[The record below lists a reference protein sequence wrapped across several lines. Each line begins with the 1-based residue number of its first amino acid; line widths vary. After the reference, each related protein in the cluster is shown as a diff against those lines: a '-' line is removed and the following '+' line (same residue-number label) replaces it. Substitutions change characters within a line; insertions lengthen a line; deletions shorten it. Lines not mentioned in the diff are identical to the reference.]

1 MDNFIAHI
9 LVVDD
14 DDGIRSLVKKYLNE
28 NKYLVT
34 TAVSAEDAT
43 EKVKIIKFDLLV
55 LDIMMPGKSGLE
67 FIQENK
73 NKLETPVILLTAKGE
88 ANERIEGLEIGADD
102 YLPKPFEPKELI
114 LRIQNIINKTKQND
128 QLRVIEF
135 DDIKIDLNKQMII
148 KKDTEYKINNT
159 EKVILEKM
167 INNPGKTFSR
177 EDIGVLINLDKER
190 SIDVIITRL
199 RKKLRLIQKIQNFYK
214 PLEEQD
220 MFYGLNK
227 FVKNILPKRL
237 FYRALLIVAVPVIVL
252 QIVVTFVFFDSLW
265 IKTNKGMTKAVVN
278 EISTFIEVYND
289 EIYNKNEITNLF
301 SIYQDLNIEFIQDND
316 FNYNHDERWFSP
328 IDRTLR
334 RELKSR
340 YGTSEF
346 WFDTTGYKEL
356 IDIRIKYQ
364 DGYFKFLIPRD
375 RVTSSSARI
384 FALWITV
391 PALIMV
397 LISLIFLKNQ
407 TRPITNLARAAEK
420 FGKGEEIEEFK
431 PSGAAEIRQAGY
443 EFDKMRKRIIRHLNQ
458 RSEMLSGISHD
469 LRTPLTRMK
478 LQIAFIKEKELAN
491 KLSEDINE
499 MEKMLNEYLQF
510 TSSAYLEKDEIFDL
524 SELIQEIIKKY
535 NNDNISFKIPS
546 RIHINGRKNLI
557 KRCINNLIDNAIK
570 YGDKVVVELNKNNNN
585 LFLKVED
592 NGPGIPEKEYDNVFK
607 PFYKIDKGRADSKS
621 SVGLG
626 LSIASDIIRSH
637 GGNIKLEKSSLKG
650 LGVKIFLPV

>member
-1 MDNFIAHI
+1 
-9 LVVDD
+9 
-14 DDGIRSLVKKYLNE
+14 
-28 NKYLVT
+28 
-34 TAVSAEDAT
+34 
-43 EKVKIIKFDLLV
+43 
-55 LDIMMPGKSGLE
+55 
-67 FIQENK
+67 
-73 NKLETPVILLTAKGE
+73 
-88 ANERIEGLEIGADD
+88 
-102 YLPKPFEPKELI
+102 
-114 LRIQNIINKTKQND
+114 
-128 QLRVIEF
+128 
-135 DDIKIDLNKQMII
+135 
-148 KKDTEYKINNT
+148 
-159 EKVILEKM
+159 
-167 INNPGKTFSR
+167 
-177 EDIGVLINLDKER
+177 
-190 SIDVIITRL
+190 
-199 RKKLRLIQKIQNFYK
+199 
-214 PLEEQD
+214 

-237 FYRALLIVAVPVIVL
+237 FYRALLIVAIPVIVL
-252 QIVVTFVFFDSLW
+252 QLVITFVFFDSLW
-265 IKTNKGMTKAVVN
+265 IKTNKGMTKAVIN
-278 EISTFIEVYND
+278 EINTFIKVND
-289 EIYNKNEITNLF
+289 EIYDKSEIKNLF
-301 SIYQDLNIEFIQDND
+301 SVYQDLNIEFVEDED
-316 FNYNHDERWFSP
+316 FNYTFDERWFSP

-346 WFDTTGYKEL
+346 WFNTTNYKEL
-356 IDIRIKYQ
+356 IDIRIKYEN
-364 DGYFKFLIPRD
+364 GYFKFLIPRD

-397 LISLIFLKNQ
+397 IISLIFLKNQ
-407 TRPITNLARAAEK
+407 TRPITNLAKAAER
-420 FGKGEEIEEFK
+420 FGRGEEIEEFK

-478 LQIAFIKEKELAN
+478 LQIAFIKEKEIAG

-510 TSSAYLEKDEIFDL
+510 TSSAYLEKDEMFNLSDL
-524 SELIQEIIKKY
+524 IEKIIKKY
-535 NNDNISFKIPS
+535 NNDNISLKIPS
-546 RIHINGRKNLI
+546 EIYINGRKNLI

-570 YGDKVVVELNKNNNN
+570 YADKVNIELNKNNNN
-585 LFLKVED
+585 LFLKIED
-592 NGPGIPEKEYDNVFK
+592 NGPGIPEKEYNNVFK

-637 GGNIKLEKSSLKG
+637 GGNIKLEKSSLNG